1 MRCERRLILSTC
13 LLCLAGMLAV
23 QAWGE
28 PIDRKAVVE
37 RHRVITTGTLH
48 NSPAQVGNGK
58 FAFGMDVTGLQTFV
72 PFNTLSDWAWHS
84 FPYPQGLTPGDYH
97 PVIIETHGKKI
108 PYQEFNRQDSTISDW
123 LSKNPHRFNL
133 GRIGFRL
140 LDREGKEV
148 TEFDIKGVRQEVD
161 MWTGIVT
168 SRFEIDA
175 VPVFVRTVCH
185 PEKDMIGVTVES
197 TLLEKGQIAV
207 FFDFPYADSRQFPNY
222 IGNYDMASAHS
233 SVSHVVSP
241 NAVRIDRT
249 MDSTSYSVN
258 VVWQGEASF
267 DRPSAAQHHFLLQP
281 KHARSFSF
289 TCRFSPEAVVSD
301 RESEPDIEQAS
312 AAAWKQY
319 WLSGAAVDFSGSRDP
334 RWVELER
341 RIVLSQYLM
350 RVNESGLFPP
360 QESGL
365 VNNGWNGRFHFEMI
379 WWHGVHFGLW
389 NRMDCFDRYL
399 DVYKKFMPEALN
411 RAKSEGRIGARW
423 PKCTGNFNREWP
435 CSAHAF
441 ILWHEPHPIYFAE
454 MDYRLHPS
462 AETLA
467 KWRDVVIQTAD
478 YMASNP
484 FYDKKTKQYVI
495 GPPIVVVSENTDPL
509 KTINPI
515 FELGY
520 WRYGLRTALKWAER
534 LQLPV
539 KQTKRWREVLD
550 NLAPLPVKDGVY
562 TTYEGIPDMWTKY
575 TYEHPAL
582 TGVLGLLPG
591 DGVDR
596 ATFDRTLDRV
606 SKEWQFD
613 RIWGWDF
620 PMMAMAAA
628 RTGRQALAVDMLMHP
643 SYGFQFDEHGL
654 ATGGPFPYFPSN
666 GALLTAVAMMCGGWD
681 GSAGEAPGFPKDGSW
696 KVRAEGFVP
705 MQ

>member
-1 MRCERRLILSTC
+1 MCSGRRLVLNVS
-13 LLCLAGMLAV
+13 LLCLVCMTAV
-23 QAWGE
+23 PSWCE
-28 PIDRKAVVE
+28 SIDRKAVVE
-37 RHRVITTGTLH
+37 RHRVITTGTLLR
-48 NSPAQVGNGK
+48 SPAQVGNGK

-84 FPYPQGLTPGDYH
+84 FPYPRGLTPADYH

-108 PYQEFNRQDSTISDW
+108 AYQQFNPQDSTISDW
-123 LSKNPHRFNL
+123 LTRNPHRFNL
-133 GRIGFRL
+133 GRVGFRL
-140 LDREGKEV
+140 LDKEGKEV
-148 TEFDIKGVRQEVD
+148 TESEIKGVRQEVD
-161 MWTGIVT
+161 LWTGVVT
-168 SRFEIDA
+168 SRFEIDSR
-175 VPVFVRTVCH
+175 PVFVRTVCH

-197 TLLEKGQIAV
+197 ELLDKGQIAV
-207 FFDFPYADSRQFPNY
+207 FFDFPYADTRQFPNY
-222 IGNYDMASAHS
+222 IGRYNMVSAHS
-233 SVSHVVSP
+233 SICHAMSS

-258 VVWQGEASF
+258 VVWNGEASF
-267 DRPSAAQHHFLLQP
+267 SRSATASHHFLLQP
-281 KHARSFSF
+281 KHTRSFSF
-289 TCRFSPEAVVSD
+289 SCRFSPEKVVPD
-301 RESEPDIEQAS
+301 RQSVFSIEQES
-312 AAAWKQY
+312 ALAWKKY
-319 WLSGAAVDFSGSRDP
+319 WLSGAAVDLSGSKDP

-365 VNNGWNGRFHFEMI
+365 VNNGWYGRFHFEMI

-399 DVYKKFMPEALN
+399 DVYKKFMPDALS

-435 CSAHAF
+435 CGAHAF

-454 MDYRLHPS
+454 MDYRLHPTV
-462 AETLA
+462 ETLA
-467 KWRDVVIQTAD
+467 KWRDIVIQTAD

-484 FYDKKTKQYVI
+484 FYDKHTKKYII
-495 GPPIVVVSENTDPL
+495 GPPIVVVSENTDPMQ
-509 KTINPI
+509 TINPA
-515 FELGY
+515 FELSY
-520 WRYGLRTALKWAER
+520 WRYGLRTALKWADR
-534 LQLPV
+534 LQLPT
-539 KQTKRWREVLD
+539 KATKRWREVLN
-550 NLAPLPVKDGVY
+550 NLASLPVKDGVY
-562 TTYEGIPDMWTKY
+562 TTYEGIPNMWTKF
-575 TYEHPAL
+575 TFEHPAL
-582 TGVLGLLPG
+582 TGVLGMLPG

-596 ATFDRTLDRV
+596 VTFDRTLDKV

-620 PMMAMAAA
+620 PMIAMAAA
-628 RTGRQALAVDMLMHP
+628 RTGRPALAIDMLMHP

-681 GSAGEAPGFPKDGSW
+681 GSVGDAPGFPKDGSW
-696 KVRAEGFVP
+696 TVRCEGFVP